1 MAIPAFQ
8 KPDKWTS
15 RPLDPKCKTLTDY
28 DPTVEDQIRCKMPAW
43 SGDFRELVPELIA
56 QGVRFDELARLTV
69 HDIGQ
74 FVIRAVQGG
83 SLRCGPIGTATHT
96 IVSHPLSSVPP
107 IDDSEHA
114 RIARG
119 LSSKARHVLW
129 YMRENNARNSADSLT
144 RQSIA
149 DDLHLNIDIVQE
161 VGKELRRTP
170 TKLLEGKNGCAGGW
184 WLSPNGDRVAEC
196 CAPPV
201 HHVTAPIPLRANR
214 G

>member
-28 DPTVEDQIRCKMPAW
+28 DPTVEDQIRCKVPAW

-83 SLRCGPIGTATHT
+83 SLRCGSVGTAKHT
-96 IVSHPLSSVPP
+96 IVRLPPSVAPAAVADGYVGADDNLSDTHWKILEACVEWQL
-107 IDDSEHA
+107 IDRASAKPTKDITSLVMAVGDKPFRHSLVDLRRYYEVLKN
-114 RIARG
+114 RG
-119 LSSKARHVLW
+119 LIDGAAGAGTWITSRGIALVESRH
-129 YMRENNARNSADSLT
+129 R
-144 RQSIA
+144 
-149 DDLHLNIDIVQE
+149 
-161 VGKELRRTP
+161 
-170 TKLLEGKNGCAGGW
+170 GGRY
-184 WLSPNGDRVAEC
+184 LPRV
-196 CAPPV
+196 V
-201 HHVTAPIPLRANR
+201 S
-214 G
+214 